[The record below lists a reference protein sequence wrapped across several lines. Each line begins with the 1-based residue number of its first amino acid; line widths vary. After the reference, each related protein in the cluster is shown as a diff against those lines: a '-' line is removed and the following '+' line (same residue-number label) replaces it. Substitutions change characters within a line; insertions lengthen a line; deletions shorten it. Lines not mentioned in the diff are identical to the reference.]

1 MKSSV
6 EWRRQN
12 KEWGVY
18 SRLVKTSDFISNPNA
33 NWLGVVAPS
42 VAMKNTMKPWGWCYW
57 RSIFPQFC
65 PPLSSPVAS
74 VDNSVTC
81 WQPPISTTY
90 SILLLWGFSLILGA
104 QGQSSLKDWLF
115 HASTGKL
122 CVHEK
127 CKSVEK
133 YTSPVS
139 WLHNSQVCHKSSSMI
154 CWWDWTQL
162 SILRYPLFSVPW
174 LTFLTPSFLL
184 PRITIQTLC
193 ISYLL
198 LCNKWLP
205 NSAWDNKEYLL
216 SLIVSIGQ
224 ESWKA

>member
-81 WQPPISTTY
+81 WQPPISITY

-122 CVHEK
+122 CVHENASQW
-127 CKSVEK
+127 KS
-133 YTSPVS
+133 
-139 WLHNSQVCHKSSSMI
+139 
-154 CWWDWTQL
+154 TQAL
-162 SILRYPLFSVPW
+162 CLGYIILRYVTNHPQW
-174 LTFLTPSFLL
+174 YADGTE
-184 PRITIQTLC
+184 
-193 ISYLL
+193 
-198 LCNKWLP
+198 P
-205 NSAWDNKEYLL
+205 NCPY
-216 SLIVSIGQ
+216 
-224 ESWKA
+224 

>member
-1 MKSSV
+1 MLLKVHFSSILSTP
-6 EWRRQN
+6 EFTCSLS
-12 KEWGVY
+12 G
-18 SRLVKTSDFISNPNA
+18 
-33 NWLGVVAPS
+33 
-42 VAMKNTMKPWGWCYW
+42 
-57 RSIFPQFC
+57 QFC
-65 PPLSSPVAS
+65 YMLTASYFNHLQHSASLRIFSDSRSPRS
-74 VDNSVTC
+74 E
-81 WQPPISTTY
+81 QPERLTISCLHRET
-90 SILLLWGFSLILGA
+90 
-104 QGQSSLKDWLF
+104 
-115 HASTGKL
+115 L
-122 CVHEK
+122 CPWE

-216 SLIVSIGQ
+216 SLIVSIALFNDRDGSEATNSVLQ
-224 ESWKA
+224 KLLLFKIITHLN